1 MADTTIKVNS
11 NVRDRLAVLARQ
23 RGCTLGELVADL
35 AAKTPTEEELNER
48 YAAAADYIQR
58 NLYPGFDDADR
69 LAGEQ
74 LWRDLDSGRVTA
86 I

>member
-1 MADTTIKVNS
+1 MADTTIKVNTA
-11 NVRDRLAVLARQ
+11 VRDRLAVLARQ

-35 AAKTPTEEELNER
+35 AAATPTREELDER
-48 YAAAADYIQR
+48 YATAAEYIR
-58 NLYPGFDDADR
+58 KNLNPDFTDDDR
-69 LAGEQ
+69 LVGEQ